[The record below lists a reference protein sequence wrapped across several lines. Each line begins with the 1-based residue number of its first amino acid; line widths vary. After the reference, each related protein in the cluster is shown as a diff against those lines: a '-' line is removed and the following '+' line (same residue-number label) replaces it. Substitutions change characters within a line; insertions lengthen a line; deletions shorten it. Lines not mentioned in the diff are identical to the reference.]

1 MWPVL
6 LTLGGPYC
14 KHLIHLLNNPPPPAL
29 NIEYK
34 VECIHLYSSYLINLS
49 NRALNYLINFIFI
62 NENGG

>member
-6 LTLGGPYC
+6 LTLGGQYC
-14 KHLIHLLNNPPPPAL
+14 KHLIHLLNNPHAL

-34 VECIHLYSSYLINLS
+34 VECIHLYSSYLIKLS
-49 NRALNYLINFIFI
+49 NRALNYLINVIFI